1 MIRTPILF
9 LFSAFCSLTSL
20 SAQAP
25 VIVIDA
31 GKLNIAMGGFSGANA
46 DQARSILSNDL
57 TLSSAFKITPA
68 AEAAY
73 TASAVANA
81 GSIVGT
87 VKSGNGQMILS
98 ETFNGDVRAAT
109 HAFADA
115 IVEKL
120 TNQKGIASSKV
131 TFISAHTGKKEV
143 YLMDIDGANVRQ
155 LTNWNN
161 TSIGPK
167 FSPDGD
173 RIAYTSWKSGYPD
186 VWVMTLSAKKQ
197 SNLTKDFAGT
207 NQSASFSP
215 DGGTL
220 ALVMSKDGNTELYTM
235 PSAGGAPTRLTR
247 TRGTESTPTW
257 SPDGSTLAFISDDR
271 GTPQVYTIPASG
283 GQLQRIN
290 TSSSYATETDW
301 SPDGKKLSYSVRV
314 AGGNQIAM
322 TTLAT
327 GEQKVLTT
335 SGNNESASW
344 TRNSRHLV
352 YGRGGALYLLDSITR
367 ESVQLKNNVTKS
379 SEPHCTR

>member
-1 MIRTPILF
+1 MIRTLIL
-9 LFSAFCSLTSL
+9 LSIGTLSSLTSL

-25 VIVIDA
+25 VITIEG
-31 GKLNIAMGGFSGANA
+31 GKINIALGGFSGAQA
-46 DQARSILSNDL
+46 DQVRSILSNDL

-87 VKSGNGQMILS
+87 VASGNGQMVLS

-131 TFISAHTGKKEV
+131 TFISAQSGHKEV
-143 YLMDIDGANVRQ
+143 YIMDIDGANVRQ
-155 LTNWNN
+155 LTNDKS

-167 FSPDGD
+167 FSPDGN
-173 RIAYTSWKSGYPD
+173 RIAYTTYKGGYPD
-186 VWVMTLSAKKQ
+186 IWALNLATKKRGPVAE
-197 SNLTKDFAGT
+197 FPGT
-207 NQSASFSP
+207 NQSPSFSP
-215 DGGTL
+215 DGATL
-220 ALVMSKDGNTELYTM
+220 AVILSKDGNTELYTM
-235 PSAGGAPTRLTR
+235 PSTGGTPTRLTR

-257 SPDGSTLAFISDDR
+257 SPDGSTIAFISDDR
-271 GTPQVYTIPASG
+271 GTPQVYTLPSSG
-283 GQLQRIN
+283 GQPQRVN

-367 ESVQLKNNVTKS
+367 ESVQLKNNVSKS
-379 SEPHCTR
+379 SEPYCTR